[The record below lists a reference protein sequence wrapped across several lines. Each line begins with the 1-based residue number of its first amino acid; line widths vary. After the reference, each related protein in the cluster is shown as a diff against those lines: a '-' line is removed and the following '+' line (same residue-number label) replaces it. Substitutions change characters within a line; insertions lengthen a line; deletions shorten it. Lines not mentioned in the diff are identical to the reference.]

1 MPSIE
6 EITEAMERNMPI
18 GPQTKDPEKLFKD
31 VFSTPLF
38 MTDMPSEEDLE
49 SNETLSAIQS
59 LIYDAP
65 PEEVATNFKDHGN
78 EAFQGGQMREAIE
91 YYTKALNVKFENAKM
106 NSILLS
112 NRAAAQIQLS
122 TFSMMY
128 FKEFRKLTIL

>member
-6 EITEAMERNMPI
+6 EITGALETNDLI
-18 GPQTKDPEKLFKD
+18 GPKSKDPEKLFED

-38 MTDMPSEEDLE
+38 MTDMPSEEDIE

-65 PEEVATNFKDHGN
+65 PEEIVTNFKNHGN
-78 EAFQGGQMREAIE
+78 EAFKSGQMREAIE
-91 YYTKALNVKFENAKM
+91 YYNKALNAKLEDAKM
-106 NSILLS
+106 NSLLLC

-122 TFSMMY
+122 NLLFTS
-128 FKEFRKLTIL
+128 LSHL